1 MKTLKK
7 LDIIIILFLLV
18 LSFTPQFIF
27 SKMLAIN
34 YKSTYANIKVSGKFY
49 DNIPLSSFKGEQ
61 ALIIKTKHGNNTIL
75 VKDGTIKVI
84 DADCNDSL
92 CVKQGLA
99 SKVGESIICLPHELI
114 IEIKGDESD
123 SSSDMILSH

>member
-7 LDIIIILFLLV
+7 LDSIIILFLIV
-18 LSFTPQFIF
+18 LSFVPQFIF
-27 SKMLAIN
+27 SKTLAEN
-34 YKSTYANIKVSGKFY
+34 YKSTYANIKVSGEFY

-61 ALIIKTKHGNNTIL
+61 TIVIKTKHGNNTIL

-92 CVKQGLA
+92 CIKQGTA

>member
-7 LDIIIILFLLV
+7 LDIIIIVFLLV
-18 LSFTPQFIF
+18 LSFVPQFIF
-27 SKMLAIN
+27 SKMLTTN
-34 YKSTYANIKVSGKFY
+34 YKSTYANIRVSGKLY
-49 DNIPLSSFKGEQ
+49 DNIPLSSFKGEKTFVV
-61 ALIIKTKHGNNTIL
+61 KTKHGNNTIL
-75 VKDGTIKVI
+75 VKDGTIKII

-92 CVKQGLA
+92 CVKQGVA

-114 IEIKGDESD
+114 IEIKGDKSD